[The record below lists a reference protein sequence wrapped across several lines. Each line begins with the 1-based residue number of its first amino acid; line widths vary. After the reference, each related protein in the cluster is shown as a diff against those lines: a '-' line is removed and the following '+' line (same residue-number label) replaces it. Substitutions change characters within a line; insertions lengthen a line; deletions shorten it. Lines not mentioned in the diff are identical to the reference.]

1 MSNALFNAAMEFFAL
16 TVGAAGI
23 GALAHFMKSHMDPF
37 PDQIFDKGHPAN
49 LIVADYDLVNLA
61 VGNEYDDAGYWEY
74 LSVRKLLTYVA
85 LSVLTVW
92 MLRYLVGGV
101 LVRDGICQG
110 FMRIGLTPL
119 FCG

>member
-1 MSNALFNAAMEFFAL
+1 MSDALFNAAMEFFAL
-16 TVGAAGI
+16 TTGAAGI

-37 PDQIFDKGHPAN
+37 PDQIFDKRDPAN
-49 LIVADYDLVNLA
+49 LIVPDYDLVNLA

-74 LSVRKLLTYVA
+74 LSVRNLLTYVA

-101 LVRDGICQG
+101 LARDGICQG